1 MEGKKPSFEEYL
13 KENGTL
19 TYSNIGVSMMPLL
32 KQGRDLFTLTK
43 LEDGVRAKKYDAV
56 LYRRP
61 PNKYVLHRVIKVLP
75 EGYVIRGDNCIKK
88 EFGVTDN
95 DMLAVMTSFVHRGRE
110 HAVTEPGYRF
120 YSRFIVFIHPLVSLK
135 LWGRSVLGKVYH
147 KIFKKKVRD
156 GEAQ

>member
-1 MEGKKPSFEEYL
+1 MEAKKPSFEEYL
-13 KENGTL
+13 EKNGTL
-19 TYSNIGVSMMPLL
+19 TYSNVGVSMMPLL

-43 LEDGVRAKKYDAV
+43 LKKGERPAKYDAV

-75 EGYVIRGDNCIKK
+75 EGYVIRGDNCVKK
-88 EFGVTDN
+88 EFAVTDN
-95 DMLAVMTSFVHRGRE
+95 DMLAVMTSFVHKGKE
-110 HAVTEPGYRF
+110 HAVTEPGYKF

-135 LWGRSVLGKVYH
+135 LQARRVLGKVYH
-147 KIFKKKVRD
+147 KIFKKNVRD